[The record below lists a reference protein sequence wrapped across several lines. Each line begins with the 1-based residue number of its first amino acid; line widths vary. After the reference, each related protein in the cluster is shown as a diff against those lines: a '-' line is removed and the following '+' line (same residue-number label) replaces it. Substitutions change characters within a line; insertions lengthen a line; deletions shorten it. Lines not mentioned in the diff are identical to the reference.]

1 MSWRATEAEASV
13 TVSEAEASAAHFRNS
28 PGARQSSRQRNIK
41 NIRIDFVPIRRYNTT
56 MKGVIP
62 MKKAWTVISLCAV
75 AAIVLIAAYNEMDE
89 VDEKEEL

>member
-1 MSWRATEAEASV
+1 
-13 TVSEAEASAAHFRNS
+13 
-28 PGARQSSRQRNIK
+28 
-41 NIRIDFVPIRRYNTT
+41 

>member
-13 TVSEAEASAAHFRNS
+13 TVSEAEASAAHYRNS
-28 PGARQSSRQRNIK
+28 PGGAAEFASAKYK
-41 NIRIDFVPIRRYNTT
+41 NIRIDFAPIRRYNTT